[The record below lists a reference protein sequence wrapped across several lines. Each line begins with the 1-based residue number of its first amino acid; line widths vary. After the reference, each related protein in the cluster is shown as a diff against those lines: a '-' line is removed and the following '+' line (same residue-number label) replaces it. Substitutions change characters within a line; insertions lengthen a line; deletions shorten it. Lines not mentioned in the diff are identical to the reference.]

1 MLSDKGRK
9 TQEFLVKTAFD
20 IIVEKG
26 IEALSLDRIVERA
39 GISKG
44 ALTYHFKN
52 KHELYKALI
61 EYYII
66 HMDEEMQKYTLL
78 FEGDPADCLI
88 AGYVMWFRAFEQNNR
103 DWVRVGH
110 TLLSNFSHDPELME
124 PVRAWYRALYERIEA
139 LPKEKQAPALTCIM
153 TLEGFFY
160 VHKFGFNSLSPELK
174 ENLWVFLQ
182 TQVAHVKAKRLP
194 VAVEY

>member
-1 MLSDKGRK
+1 MTG
-9 TQEFLVKTAFD
+9 
-20 IIVEKG
+20 
-26 IEALSLDRIVERA
+26 
-39 GISKG
+39 
-44 ALTYHFKN
+44 
-52 KHELYKALI
+52 
-61 EYYII
+61 
-66 HMDEEMQKYTLL
+66 
-78 FEGDPADCLI
+78 P
-88 AGYVMWFRAFEQNNR
+88 
-103 DWVRVGH
+103 VGH